1 MKKTTAILC
10 LLVIALFT
18 TPPSGFAAKHEKSL
32 RTLMQGNARFA
43 AGTPQN
49 PHRDSAHRQEIT
61 ADQHPIAAVL
71 SCSDSRVP
79 PELVFDQGLGDL
91 FVVRTAGEVL
101 DAVALGSIE
110 YAVEHLHVPL
120 LIVMGHT
127 GCGAV
132 KAALSDKPSDGH
144 IMSIVRS
151 ILPALQQSH
160 TQLGD
165 PLKNAVWANVAYV
178 TKQLKY
184 AQPIL
189 ANEVQ
194 HHKLTIV
201 GAVYDLNTGLVTVV
215 PAEDL

>member
-10 LLVIALFT
+10 LLVVTLIT
-18 TPPSGFAAKHEKSL
+18 IQSSGLAAKHEKPL
-32 RTLMQGNARFA
+32 QALINGNARFA
-43 AGTPQN
+43 ASKMQG
-49 PHRDSAHRQEIT
+49 PHRDTARRQEIT
-61 ADQHPIAAVL
+61 ADQHPIAAIL

-101 DAVALGSIE
+101 DTTALGSIE

-127 GCGAV
+127 GCGAI
-132 KAALSDKPSDGH
+132 KAALSDHAPEGH
-144 IMSIVRS
+144 IMDIVRR
-151 ILPALQQSH
+151 ILPAIQQSR

-165 PLKNAVWANVAYV
+165 PLKNAVWANVAFV
-178 TKQLKY
+178 TKQLKH

-189 ANEVQ
+189 ANEIR